1 MPRALQDWL
10 AAGDPGPAGTEVRD
24 LGDRGRRPPD
34 RGSRH
39 RGSSGPVR
47 PPRVGQSERVTATTP
62 AEDTSE
68 HDVRPGVGADP
79 ATDASVAEQELE
91 QAFRRSVDEGR
102 RRLSRRTWPLLAT
115 GLLGGIDV
123 GTGVL
128 ALLLVEHETGNAL
141 LAGLAFSIG
150 FIALTLARSEL
161 FTEDFLVPV
170 STVIARQARL
180 RMLLRLWAGT
190 LAANLVGGWL
200 FTALV
205 LMGFPQFAQTAV
217 EAGSYYVEL
226 GLGQRAFALAVVGGA
241 VITLMTWMQH
251 STESSGLKL
260 VPAVTGAFLL
270 AGAQLNHAVVNS
282 LLMFSALHTGRA
294 PFGYADWAAT
304 AGLAA
309 VGNLVGGLLL
319 VTLLRLFQ
327 VPHIVRFERERPA
340 PGVPVGDSRHDGVA
354 RLGGAPD

>member
-1 MPRALQDWL
+1 MTTA
-10 AAGDPGPAGTEVRD
+10 PGRT
-24 LGDRGRRPPD
+24 
-34 RGSRH
+34 
-39 RGSSGPVR
+39 SSDD
-47 PPRVGQSERVTATTP
+47 
-62 AEDTSE
+62 AE
-68 HDVRPGVGADP
+68 VRPGVGSDP
-79 ATDASVAEQELE
+79 ETDEAVAERELD
-91 QAFRRSVDEGR
+91 QAFLRSVDEGR

-115 GLLGGIDV
+115 GVLGGIDV

-128 ALLLVEHETGNAL
+128 ALLLVEHETGNTL

-180 RMLLRLWAGT
+180 RMLLRLWGGT

-200 FTALV
+200 FTGLV
-205 LMGFPQFAQTAV
+205 MTGFPQFADTAIA
-217 EAGSYYVEL
+217 AGSHYVEL
-226 GLGQRAFALAVVGGA
+226 GLGRRAFALAVVGGA

-251 STESSGLKL
+251 STESTAVKL

-309 VGNLVGGLLL
+309 LGNLLGGLLL

-327 VPHIVRFERERPA
+327 VPHQVRRERDRPA
-340 PGVPVGDSRHDGVA
+340 LGVAVGDDRRVSGSEQGR
-354 RLGGAPD
+354 